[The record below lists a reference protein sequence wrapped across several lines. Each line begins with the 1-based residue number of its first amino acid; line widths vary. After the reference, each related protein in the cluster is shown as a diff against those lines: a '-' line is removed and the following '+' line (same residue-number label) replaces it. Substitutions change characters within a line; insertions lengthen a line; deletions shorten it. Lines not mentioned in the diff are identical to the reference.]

1 MRVLLALTAL
11 VVAVCAG
18 SADAIDYAHFP
29 DSRNPI
35 WLDDDRILFESNMDA
50 PSTLNVRLLPYVANV
65 DGSAMGP
72 APPGTTAPDVSRS
85 RDGQWRAFVQDGD
98 VFVAAADGSGARN
111 LTNDSLTQTPGE
123 IRWSPDGAHLSFVT
137 EMRNSFSRIVEV
149 IRRDGTARRRVHAK
163 ALFARWLSND
173 AVAVGEGA
181 ILGGSGTGPLV
192 AVDIATRRSRELVG
206 EHYLAGG
213 FDVSPDGRTVV
224 FAAWV
229 GWTYGDGST
238 LYVVS
243 TNPGAAP
250 RRLTPTACTIVPD
263 DASGSLRGRCFGG
276 TDGADGIVG
285 TVFGDVI
292 IAGSGADSIRA
303 GDGQNII
310 QAQWGDDV
318 VRSGDGPDSIEAGD
332 GDDVV
337 RSGAKRD
344 LVQPGSGRDTVVTGS
359 GNDSIIAN
367 DGERDVLDCG
377 TGGRDRAT
385 VDAIDSLRG
394 CEKRILARPTRER

>member
-1 MRVLLALTAL
+1 MRAWLALTAL
-11 VVAVCAG
+11 AVAVCAG
-18 SADAIDYAHFP
+18 SADAIEYAHVP

-35 WLDDDRILFESNMDA
+35 WLDDDRILFDSNMDA
-50 PSTLNVRLLPYVANV
+50 PSTLNVRLLPYVASV

-98 VFVAAADGSGARN
+98 VFVADADGSDARN

-137 EMRNSFSRIVEV
+137 EMRNSFSRFVEV

-163 ALFARWLSND
+163 AVSARWLSND
-173 AVAVGEGA
+173 AVVVAGGTI
-181 ILGGSGTGPLV
+181 ILGSGPLV

-206 EHYLAGG
+206 EHYLAGS
-213 FDVSPDGRTVV
+213 FDVSPNGSTIV

-243 TNPGAAP
+243 SDPGSPP
-250 RRLTPTACTIVPD
+250 RRLTPTACTIFPD

-276 TDGADGIVG
+276 TDRADGIVG

-310 QAQWGDDV
+310 QSQWGDDV
-318 VRSGDGPDSIEAGD
+318 VRSGDGPDSIRAGD

-344 LVQPGSGRDTVVTGS
+344 LVQPGSGRDIVVTGA

-367 DGERDVLDCG
+367 DGERDAIDCG
-377 TGGRDRAT
+377 SGGRDRAT
-385 VDAIDSLRG
+385 VDAIDSLRS
-394 CEKRILARPTRER
+394 CEKRIRVPPSTRER